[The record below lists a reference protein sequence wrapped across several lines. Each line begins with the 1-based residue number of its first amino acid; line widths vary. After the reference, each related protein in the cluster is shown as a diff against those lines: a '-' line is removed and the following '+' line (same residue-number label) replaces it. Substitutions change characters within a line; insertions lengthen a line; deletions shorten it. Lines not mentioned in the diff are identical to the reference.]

1 MRSGVES
8 DGASTSPS
16 SIQRFRDQM
25 PLRRAKAEEQK
36 QRRVTLNAKKHYF
49 WEGFEGDVDN
59 ANKGESG

>member
-1 MRSGVES
+1 
-8 DGASTSPS
+8 
-16 SIQRFRDQM
+16 M

-36 QRRVTLNAKKHYF
+36 QRRVTLNAKEKHYF